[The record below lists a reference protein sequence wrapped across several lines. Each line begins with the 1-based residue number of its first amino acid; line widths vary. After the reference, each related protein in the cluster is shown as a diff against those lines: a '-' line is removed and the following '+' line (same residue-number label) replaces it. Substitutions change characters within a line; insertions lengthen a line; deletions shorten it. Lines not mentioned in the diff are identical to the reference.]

1 MASSMDEKAVSPIL
15 PSCGVSKQGGD
26 VVHLDRPVQARRQD
40 QRDVLEKEAATHVH
54 SITRSARIL
63 GAPHDSWPFV
73 LTGSRQLWPGGL
85 CACQNRRN
93 SQRGSSDEP
102 MRNSSTA
109 RAHCRP
115 SRMAQTTSDW
125 PRRVSPAAYT
135 FATDVA

>member
-26 VVHLDRPVQARRQD
+26 VVHLDRPVQAQRQD
-40 QRDVLEKEAATHVH
+40 QRDALEKELATHVH

-63 GAPHDSWPFV
+63 GAPYDSWTFV

-102 MRNSSTA
+102 MRKSSTA
-109 RAHCRP
+109 RAHWRP
-115 SRMAQTTSDW
+115 SRMAQTASDR
-125 PRRVSPAAYT
+125 PRRRPPPAAP
-135 FATDVA
+135 F